1 MDWAESEELMGIYFT
16 EVDQRS
22 ESLMEGAEAL
32 IGGSCDPVRFDDL
45 VRDAHTL
52 KGSSHMVGKPEVG
65 DASAVLE
72 HAWKAV
78 RDKAPS
84 NISELGAAMLDLSR
98 MLQSAAR
105 EPHGSEGLTASVGA
119 LESALADDEKEPP
132 PEGAPGMADLA
143 AEAAEAAPED
153 GPAYSRAESDTSS
166 VSDASAGPEVAT
178 SRPLQGDVAGATSE
192 SDISMADFMA
202 PPITGP
208 IRFPSASISP
218 VSGDQVTLGGLLPSL
233 EGELEGSVMR
243 VDTGAL
249 YTLINRVVEIGIEIQ
264 SLDDL
269 ALVSFGGDPAR
280 MLAGWRAQIARV
292 SSELSTLKDDAVS
305 LVNLPLSEAIE
316 TFPQFVRFLG
326 RRLGK
331 NVRLDITGSDIQIDR
346 QIVDLLREPLRHLI
360 VNAVDHGLEPPTERA
375 AAGKAATGVVRLSA
389 EIEDDRLI
397 LAVGDDGRGVDWGAV
412 RRRAEDDGLPSSPSE
427 LRSHLLR
434 AGFTTVDGV
443 TDFSGTGEGLALL
456 ADAVDE
462 VSGSVMIHSVPGSG
476 TTVMVDLPVSLV
488 LQRIVTVTAAD
499 QVFGLSEAAVID
511 TVTPI
516 APALRGNGVTNEL
529 AFENERIPFVSLS
542 SAVGIIRPSEDT
554 IALILSTRSGLVAV
568 GVGEVLGQRS
578 VAVKSVGPILEGADH
593 IAGAAFLGGGQVLVV
608 VDHNH
613 LGVTARRSPEAP
625 SHRPTVLVVDDSAG
639 VRQLIGATLRG
650 NGFDVELA
658 ASGAEAMGLLENRR
672 YHALVVDYSMPGSNG
687 AQVVAAIRATGATLP
702 IVMVSGVAEQEDKAT
717 AWEAGVDAYLDK
729 FDLRRGALTESIRR
743 LLTERSSRH
752 V

>member
-22 ESLMEGAEAL
+22 ESLIEGARAL
-32 IGGSCDPVRFDDL
+32 IDGTCDPSRHDDL

-65 DASAVLE
+65 EASAVLE
-72 HAWKAV
+72 RAWKAV
-78 RDKAPS
+78 RDEDPS

-105 EPHGSEGLTASVGA
+105 ESQAPEGLASSAAAV
-119 LESALADDEKEPP
+119 ESALADDDKEPP
-132 PEGAPGMADLA
+132 PADA
-143 AEAAEAAPED
+143 AGTEVETRPAAVGTPDAVEPPSDHPPVPDVVPEAAAS
-153 GPAYSRAESDTSS
+153 GP
-166 VSDASAGPEVAT
+166 
-178 SRPLQGDVAGATSE
+178 TSE

-208 IRFPSASISP
+208 IRFPSASLP
-218 VSGDQVTLGGLLPSL
+218 VVGGEQVTLGGLLPSL

-249 YTLINRVVEIGIEIQ
+249 YTLINRVVEVGIEIQ

-305 LVNLPLSEAIE
+305 LVNVPLSEAIE

-326 RRLGK
+326 RRLGR
-331 NVRLDITGSDIQIDR
+331 NVRLDITGADIQVDR

-360 VNAVDHGLEPPTERA
+360 VNAVDHGLESPTERA

-389 EIEDDRLI
+389 EIEEDRLI

-412 RRRAEDDGLPSSPSE
+412 RRRAEDEGLPSSPSE

-456 ADAVDE
+456 ADAVDG
-462 VSGSVMIHSVPGSG
+462 VSGSVMIHSVPGAG

-516 APALRGNGVTNEL
+516 APALRTGGAVSEL
-529 AFENERIPFVSLS
+529 AFENERIPFVSLA
-542 SAVGIIRPSEDT
+542 SAVGIVRQVEDT

-568 GVGEVLGQRS
+568 GVGDVLGQRS

-613 LGVTARRSPEAP
+613 LGVAARRSPELP

-650 NGFDVELA
+650 NGFDVEVA
-658 ASGAEAMGLLENRR
+658 ANGAEAMGLLESRR
-672 YHALVVDYSMPGSNG
+672 YDALVVDYSMPGSNG
-687 AQVVAAIRATGATLP
+687 AQVVTAIRSTGATLP
-702 IVMVSGVAEQEDKAT
+702 IVMVSGVAEQEDKAA

-743 LLTERSSRH
+743 LLTERSSRR